1 MRGEKLE
8 IVSGMYLT
16 ISGEC
21 HRAVVESAVLSPGG
35 YNAAI
40 LIFHWVLC
48 ACVKAL
54 DDWCRPRWYQLGRWL
69 YDLEPYVSVKCVNH
83 RNLMLTTCSRK
94 RCNTHICLHS
104 GCFEA
109 GHVMWS
115 WSLLCSTGAPETS
128 HSSALFH
135 EFVWQHAQEY
145 FNSLIYQFNYAYNC
159 RGSFITFN

>member
-1 MRGEKLE
+1 MSMRGEKLE
-8 IVSGMYLT
+8 IVSGIYLT

-21 HRAVVESAVLSPGG
+21 HCAVVESAVLRPGG

-48 ACVKAL
+48 VCVKAL
-54 DDWCRPRWYQLGRWL
+54 DDWCCPRWCQLGRWL

-104 GCFEA
+104 A
-109 GHVMWS
+109 VLRQVM
-115 WSLLCSTGAPETS
+115 LCGPGAC
-128 HSSALFH
+128 SALQAH
-135 EFVWQHAQEY
+135 LRAATHLPY
-145 FNSLIYQFNYAYNC
+145 FMSLCGNMPRSIL
-159 RGSFITFN
+159 TL